1 MNTAAIST
9 TVPATFAPTLLPD
22 FALIRI
28 QGAEAAHFIHN
39 QLSHDF
45 LLIQPEEA
53 RLAVWCTPKGRIL
66 ISFYGFK
73 PQADTVFLLLAADS
87 VEFVVK
93 RLKMFVLR
101 SKCTVED
108 VSSLWQIT
116 GHIQPTGQHTAA
128 DTMRTRSLDDGY
140 ALELPSVSINSQV
153 FSREIRVEAAS
164 EASKIEV
171 NTDSLLWWNW
181 LQVQSGVALV
191 GAALREAFVPQM
203 INYESLGGINFKKG
217 CYPGQEVVA
226 RSQFRGQV
234 KRRGYLVHAAGELTA
249 GTEVLDAQGQ
259 ACGLVAMSAPA
270 PAAIASHWAAII
282 SVQTSSAEAGGLKV
296 GEQNLLLQDLPYAL
310 LEDI

>member
-1 MNTAAIST
+1 MNTAAIPT
-9 TVPATFAPTLLPD
+9 ALPPTLLPD

-28 QGAEAAHFIHN
+28 QGADAAHFIHN

-53 RLAVWCTPKGRIL
+53 RLAVWCTPKGRTL
-66 ISFYGFK
+66 ASFYGFK
-73 PQADTVFLLLAADS
+73 PQTDEVFLLLAADS
-87 VEFVVK
+87 VEFIVK

-108 VSSLWQIT
+108 VSGQWQIT
-116 GHIQPTGQHTAA
+116 GHIQANGASTPA
-128 DTMRTRSLDDGY
+128 DTMRTRALTGGGY
-140 ALELPSVSINSQV
+140 ALELASVSLNSLV
-153 FSREIRVEAAS
+153 FSREIRIESAQA
-164 EASKIEV
+164 ASKIEA
-171 NTDSLLWWNW
+171 NAQSLLWWHW

-234 KRRGYLVHAAGELTA
+234 KRRGYLVHAAGELA
-249 GTEVLDAQGQ
+249 PGAEVLDAQGHS
-259 ACGLVAMSAPA
+259 CGLVAMSA
-270 PAAIASHWAAII
+270 ASPVGDGWAAII
-282 SVQTSSAEAGGLKV
+282 SVQTSSAEAGELKV
-296 GEQNLLLQDLPYAL
+296 GEHSLSLQDLPYAL